1 MTDKLEK
8 IYYENRS
15 TPEIV
20 KKGEPGHPK
29 DGYGDESSRQDTTP
43 AETRE
48 ANKGRWVRTREDGK
62 SPNDPATKKSS
73 YRPKLAK
80 VQRETQK
87 KKADAKT

>member
-20 KKGEPGHPK
+20 HQGEAGHPK
-29 DGYGDESSRQDTTP
+29 EGYGEESSRQKTTP
-43 AETRE
+43 AETRA

-62 SPNDPATKKSS
+62 APDDPKSKKST

-80 VQRETQK
+80 VQRDTQK
-87 KKADAKT
+87 KREKNG